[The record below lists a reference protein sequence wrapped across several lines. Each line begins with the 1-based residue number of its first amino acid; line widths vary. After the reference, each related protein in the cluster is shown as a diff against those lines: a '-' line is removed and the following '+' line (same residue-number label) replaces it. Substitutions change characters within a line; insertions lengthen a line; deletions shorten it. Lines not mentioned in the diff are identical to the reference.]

1 MQNHKDKQKKY
12 KDLDDKIYI
21 QEAVE
26 KRLPKERPK
35 VIVKQTLVFKKDVKQ
50 KLEDPNKN
58 NQEKALILVNDLAQK
73 IDKKPSSITEK
84 DIPRSNY
91 IRTKILIFRFLSYN
105 NIEKNINTIIN
116 Y

>member
-58 NQEKALILVNDLAQK
+58 NQEKNSYDGNDSNNKTSSTNNNQILHVKQYTQK
-73 IDKKPSSITEK
+73 SRKKY
-84 DIPRSNY
+84 NL
-91 IRTKILIFRFLSYN
+91 TKKCQN
-105 NIEKNINTIIN
+105 PCWEP
-116 Y
+116 